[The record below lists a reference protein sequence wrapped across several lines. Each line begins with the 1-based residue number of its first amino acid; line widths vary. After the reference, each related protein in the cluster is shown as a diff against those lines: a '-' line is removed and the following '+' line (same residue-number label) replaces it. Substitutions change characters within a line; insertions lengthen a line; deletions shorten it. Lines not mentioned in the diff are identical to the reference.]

1 MYRNISDQGFIF
13 KMFQIL
19 TIVTSF
25 LFYPEKNLKIRK
37 FYPIPSSHLFIVS
50 ASLQWRQLSLPEKLG
65 TDLSNRVAAFVFEGE
80 LSKIVLS
87 SGAGQGWGMPGRQ
100 RHVNRSRSGRHSA
113 SPHGLASHACPQLP
127 TFTPPK
133 ASARIPICAN
143 VIALLMT
150 INTAATAC
158 HDE

>member
-50 ASLQWRQLSLPEKLG
+50 ASL
-65 TDLSNRVAAFVFEGE
+65 
-80 LSKIVLS
+80 
-87 SGAGQGWGMPGRQ
+87 
-100 RHVNRSRSGRHSA
+100 
-113 SPHGLASHACPQLP
+113 
-127 TFTPPK
+127 
-133 ASARIPICAN
+133 
-143 VIALLMT
+143 
-150 INTAATAC
+150 
-158 HDE
+158 